1 MPIIRPANSGDLKA
15 ITAIYN
21 EAVLTTDATFDTEER
36 TLAEQR
42 TWFNQHDERHPI
54 MVAELDEIIVGW
66 ASLSEWSI
74 RTAYRD
80 TAEVS
85 IYIKGDFRNQG
96 IGGMLLDHILIT
108 GQKLGLHVVIARIT
122 GGNEQ
127 SIYFHEKAGFEHI
140 GVMKEV
146 GNKSNRLLD
155 VYLMQK
161 IYR

>member
-1 MPIIRPANSGDLKA
+1 MPIIRPANLGDLKA

-21 EAVLTTDATFDTEER
+21 EAVLTTDATFDTETR
-36 TLAEQR
+36 TLAEQQ
-42 TWFNQHDERHPI
+42 TWFSHHDERHPI
-54 MVAELDEIIVGW
+54 MVTELDEIIVGW

-85 IYIKGDFRNQG
+85 IYIKDGYRNKG
-96 IGGMLLDHILIT
+96 IGRMLLDRILLA
-108 GQKLGLHVVIARIT
+108 GQRIGLHVIIARIT

-127 SIYFHEKAGFEHI
+127 SIYFHEKAGFEPI

-161 IYR
+161 IYQ

>member
-1 MPIIRPANSGDLKA
+1 MPNIRPANLDDLEA

-21 EAVLTTDATFDTEER
+21 EAVLTTDATFDTETR
-36 TLAEQR
+36 TLAEQQ
-42 TWFNQHDERHPI
+42 TWFDYHDKRHPI
-54 MVAELDEIIVGW
+54 LVAELGGIIVGW

-80 TAEVS
+80 TVEVS
-85 IYIKGDFRNQG
+85 IYIKDGFRNQG
-96 IGGMLLDHILIT
+96 IGRMLLDNILVT
-108 GQKLGLHVVIARIT
+108 GQNLGIHVVIARIT
-122 GGNEQ
+122 GGNEH
-127 SIYFHEKAGFEHI
+127 SVYLHEKAGFEHI